1 MSNVVNQKNVN
12 FSIQE
17 LATGNET
24 IFKTGTISRDGKGKT
39 NFDYEIFGFSPIN
52 ILGVNSLAPGQT
64 AVLQTVDER
73 AYYSTFG
80 EDGSRKFEGDGEL
93 KFFQNSGGSA
103 VEICVYDLSYLGN
116 LLAGLAVLYEV
127 DTWAELEETDLDSL
141 LSSEEFESVN
151 GDFEGPKKLRLIMG
165 ASEINIPASLEL
177 LSIVDHRNTIT
188 RAGNSTRKVSREFV
202 HEMGF
207 EFVGEKA
214 GSKII
219 NIVHDDVLFGEIFFA
234 GDGVSASWVGGE
246 SALLDREFLEIP
258 QGVSWDGGQSPVLER
273 EEQI

>member
-1 MSNVVNQKNVN
+1 MPNTVNQKNVN

-17 LATGNET
+17 LADGNET
-24 IFKTGTISRDGKGKT
+24 IFRTGTISRDGKGKT
-39 NFDYEIFGFSPIN
+39 NFDYEILGFSPIN

-73 AYYSTFG
+73 TYYSTFG

-116 LLAGLAVLYEV
+116 LPAGLAALYEV
-127 DTWAELEETDLDSL
+127 DAWAELEETDLDSL

-165 ASEINIPASLEL
+165 TSEINIPAYLEL
-177 LSIVDHRNTIT
+177 LSIADHRNQLA
-188 RAGNSTRKVSREFV
+188 RSGNAIRKVSRKFV
-202 HEMGF
+202 HEMDF
-207 EFVGEKA
+207 EFLAEKNS
-214 GSKII
+214 SKII
-219 NIVHDDVLFGEIFFA
+219 NIIHDDLIFGEFFFA
-234 GDGVSASWVGGE
+234 GDGVSVSWDGGE
-246 SALLDREFLEIP
+246 SPLMAREFSEIP
-258 QGVSWDGGQSPVLER
+258 QGVSWDGEESPVLER
-273 EEQI
+273 EEQV

>member
-1 MSNVVNQKNVN
+1 MPNVVNQKNVN

-17 LATGNET
+17 LALDDES
-24 IFKTGTISRDGKGKT
+24 IFKTGTLSRDGKGKT
-39 NFDYEIFGFSPIN
+39 NFDYEILGFSPVN
-52 ILGVNSLAPGQT
+52 ILGVNLLAPGQT
-64 AVLQTVDER
+64 AVLQTVASR
-73 AYYSTFG
+73 VYYSTFG
-80 EDGSRKFEGDGEL
+80 EDDSRKFEGDGEL
-93 KFFQNSGGSA
+93 KFFQNSSGST

-116 LLAGLAVLYEV
+116 LPAGLAALYEV

-141 LSSEEFESVN
+141 LGSEEFESVN
-151 GDFEGPKKLRLIMG
+151 GDFEGPKKLKLILG
-165 ASEINIPASLEL
+165 VSEINIPAYLEL
-177 LSIVDHRNTIT
+177 LSIADYGNAIT
-188 RAGNSTRKVSREFV
+188 RAGNSTRKVSREFI

-219 NIVHDDVLFGEIFFA
+219 NIIHDDVLFGEIFFA
-234 GDGVSASWVGGE
+234 GDGVSASWAGGE
-246 SALLDREFLEIP
+246 LALLDREFLEIP